1 MTRKMT
7 PEQVKHYLLSFD
19 DYTLIYWYNSV
30 VIDPFQEFSEQAI
43 RDNTENNVEDLK
55 DLLSL
60 ETLMKVGRDKRT
72 AYYEDDKYF
81 CLTGADKPYIVSF
94 SSFEE
99 FLKVAEGEQFC
110 QYLSEQEDDLDA
122 LQSCS
127 DDIEERR
134 NGKK

>member
-1 MTRKMT
+1 MNRKMT

-81 CLTGADKPYIVSF
+81 CLTGADKPYFVSF
-94 SSFEE
+94 DTF
-99 FLKVAEGEQFC
+99 EQFLNGIAPEDKDGFLDFL
-110 QYLSEQEDDLDA
+110 LSVPEHLEA
-122 LQSCS
+122 L
-127 DDIEERR
+127 EEMA
-134 NGKK
+134 KEEK